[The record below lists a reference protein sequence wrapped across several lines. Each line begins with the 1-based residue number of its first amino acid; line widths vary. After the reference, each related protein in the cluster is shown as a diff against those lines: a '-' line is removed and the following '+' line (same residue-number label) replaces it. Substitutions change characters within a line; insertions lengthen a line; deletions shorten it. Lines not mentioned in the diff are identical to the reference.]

1 MRDQDSESLD
11 RMPAPG
17 RLDLRRSGP
26 AAEVGQPPE
35 VSTEPSEQELAS
47 DRQRDGIE
55 DDDIRSEA
63 RAVDN
68 LWPRRD
74 GDSPEYAHLTN
85 TTAPTLFS
93 VTAEDVETLIAA
105 NRFKPEGQSNVIALA
120 IRGSVLAQPHEQEK
134 QVAIALTDVRP
145 NHKDF
150 RCTLG
155 FYYRTQ
161 RQLTLFTGSTVPCP
175 KYIENHYNIANGLP
189 HTSSTNCNMMPSG
202 CYVSRVAEHDG
213 GRIKPALRTTNPDD
227 MQSDATV
234 TVLRTE
240 DDLTYGFGARDRWHQ
255 TMPYDNVHCSYYV
268 NFDPNHRAFFSSA
281 GCLTLRGRK
290 DPSDQWKKYQA
301 VLSSLGQE
309 KRCDLLLLSGREY
322 ALAAM
327 LRATGL
333 LDDKA
338 SVRQELV
345 RLRVGS
351 QGDEVRRLQSK
362 LGGSVTGYFGAA
374 TKTKLTAAQK
384 QNGHPVDGIYSPKL
398 DQAHGWGVFDV
409 QQSLLSRMFSF
420 GRGSRRNST

>member
-1 MRDQDSESLD
+1 MRDQDSESFD

-26 AAEVGQPPE
+26 AVEPGQRE
-35 VSTEPSEQELAS
+35 LSTDPEQEPTA
-47 DRQRDGIE
+47 DRQHDEIE
-55 DDDIRSEA
+55 DDDARSEA
-63 RAVDN
+63 MAASD

-74 GDSPEYAHLTN
+74 ADSPEYAHLTD
-85 TTAPTLFS
+85 TAAATAFT

-120 IRGSVLAQPHEQEK
+120 IRGSALALPHEQEK
-134 QVAIALTDVRP
+134 KIAIALTDVRP

-155 FYYRTQ
+155 FYHRTQ

-175 KYIENHYNIANGLP
+175 KYIENHFNIANGLP
-189 HTSSTNCNMMPSG
+189 HTNSTNCNMMPSG
-202 CYVSRVAEHDG
+202 CYVSRVAEHDS

-227 MQSDATV
+227 MESDATV

-240 DDLTYGFGARDRWHQ
+240 DDLTYSFGTRDRWHQ
-255 TMPYDNVHCSYYV
+255 TMPYDNVHCSYHV
-268 NFDPNHRAFFSSA
+268 DFHTGDRAFFSSA
-281 GCLTLRGRK
+281 GCLTVRGSK
-290 DPSDQWKKYQA
+290 APSHQWEKYQA

-327 LRATGL
+327 LRTGGL
-333 LDDKA
+333 LHDQA

-351 QGDEVRRLQSK
+351 QGEEVRRLQSK
-362 LGGSVTGYFGAA
+362 LGGSITGYFGAA
-374 TKTKLTAAQK
+374 TKSKLTAAQK
-384 QNGHPVDGIYSPKL
+384 QRGLPVDGIYSPKL
-398 DQAHGWGVFDV
+398 DKALGWGVLEV
-409 QQSLLSRMFSF
+409 HRSLLSRMFSF
-420 GRGSRRNST
+420 GRGNRRSSVG